1 MLGTKLGIGKRK
13 HFDKTPERCLQR
25 WLASIGKTD
34 QADKLSCRLQLS
46 CTRYSGLKRDDTARA
61 FVWAG
66 CGEIA
71 GDEEEDGF
79 VSVKI
84 FGVEDAAVFGAG
96 DFEAVLF
103 AEFGDG
109 GFGDAETMRILF
121 EKVTSAQRFDAHT
134 WTMYRTCIKL
144 KHVS

>member
-1 MLGTKLGIGKRK
+1 M
-13 HFDKTPERCLQR
+13 
-25 WLASIGKTD
+25 
-34 QADKLSCRLQLS
+34 SCRLQLS

-121 EKVTSAQRFDAHT
+121 EKVTSAHRFDAHT
-134 WTMYRTCIKL
+134 CTMYRTCIKL